1 MFSHPTLDQLKT
13 LKLDGMA
20 EAFVELQS
28 QDQAADLSH
37 AEWLGLLL
45 DRELARRGTQ
55 RFKSRLKSAKL
66 RHAQA
71 AVEDVDYRVP
81 RQLDKALFQQ
91 LVAGRWI
98 AEHRNLILTGPTGVG
113 KSWLACALAQK
124 ACRDGYTALYVRVPR
139 LFADLALAH
148 GDGSFMQLF
157 RKLIRVDLLAL
168 DDLGPDRFTADQ
180 RRDLMEIVE
189 DRHGKGSILITSQIG
204 VAKWHDIIGEPTYA
218 DAILDRIVHNAYRLE
233 LNGPSV
239 RKLKATVQTEPEV
252 LQADESAAAQR
263 DNKTSKPR

>member
-1 MFSHPTLDQLKT
+1 MLTHPTLDQLKA

-45 DRELARRGTQ
+45 ERETAKRSTQ
-55 RFKSRLKSAKL
+55 RFKSRLRNAKL
-66 RHAQA
+66 RHTQA
-71 AVEDVDYRVP
+71 SVEDVDYRIP

-91 LVAGRWI
+91 LASGRWI
-98 AEHRNLILTGPTGVG
+98 ADRRNLILTGPTGVG
-113 KSWLACALAQK
+113 KSWLCCALAQK
-124 ACRDGYTALYVRVPR
+124 ACRDGYTALYARVPR
-139 LFADLALAH
+139 LFADMALAH
-148 GDGSFMQLF
+148 GDGRFVQLF
-157 RKLIRVDLLAL
+157 RKLIKVDLLAL
-168 DDLGPDRFTADQ
+168 DDLGPDRFTAEQ

-239 RKLKATVQTEPEV
+239 RKLKAAVHAEPE
-252 LQADESAAAQR
+252 LLPAGDNAAAQG
-263 DNKTSKPR
+263 DDKTSKPR